1 MATVFPLP
9 EGPTLG
15 LGVMHGWRITST
27 FGARPHPVTGRPG
40 NHSGMDLA
48 WYGCTGQP
56 IYAPCAG
63 RVSQSWD
70 PSGGGNW
77 TGITGHDGCYW
88 GLGHA
93 ARFEPGVNG
102 AYIEAG
108 RCVGYVGSTGAS
120 TGAHLHAAYRAPGAS
135 RYSDPHDLLAA
146 APVRPG
152 GSTPPPT
159 GDWFAM
165 ATEADLKRVI
175 DNALVDL
182 RRDLNQQ
189 ANLLVDGRP
198 GQLAAWLLS
207 TSAMTKRRLPNQ
219 PVDYPKLLGDAIR
232 DGRLP
237 EVRDLGMRSHGDP
250 YIAMLDLSREL

>member
-9 EGPTLG
+9 EGPSAG

-27 FGARPHPVTGRPG
+27 FGNRPHPVTGQPNR
-40 NHSGMDLA
+40 HRGMDFA
-48 WYGCTGQP
+48 WYGCSGEP

-63 RVSQSWD
+63 RVSQGWD
-70 PSGGGNW
+70 ASGGGYW

-93 ARFEPGVNG
+93 SRFEPGVNG
-102 AYIEAG
+102 ATVAAG
-108 RCVGYVGSTGAS
+108 TRVAYVGTTGGSTGP
-120 TGAHLHAAYRAPGAS
+120 HLHAAYRAPGAGV
-135 RYSDPHDLLAA
+135 YSDPWDLLASA
-146 APVRPG
+146 SVRPG
-152 GSTPPPT
+152 GSAPDIL
-159 GDWFAM
+159 GDWLAM
-165 ATEADLKRVI
+165 ASEADVKRLI

-189 ANLLVDGRP
+189 ANLIVDGRP

-219 PVDYPKLLGDAIR
+219 PADYPRLLADAIR
-232 DGRLP
+232 EGRLP